1 MQQFAF
7 SPNCSFLLINLLV
20 IGITLQ
26 LTYHIFE
33 HTPTEKPGTLIVHW
47 PFLLS
52 PLGQWEALSF
62 EIPQANVFTVI
73 VLPQILVTQCHAWCS
88 QIWHL
93 VIVWQDHSTN
103 CSLFRLADLRS
114 AGQKAIEAFAMDCH
128 LPFYGSSGSKRI
140 ASSAKPALSIIFFP
154 LLYLFLHQW
163 RPHCQHNKNI
173 FAIFFDYQYFPL
185 LFNLTEQ
192 LVTLCF
198 DFAFYSYT
206 SIVPRHYTV
215 LYR

>member
-62 EIPQANVFTVI
+62 EIP
-73 VLPQILVTQCHAWCS
+73 
-88 QIWHL
+88 
-93 VIVWQDHSTN
+93 
-103 CSLFRLADLRS
+103 
-114 AGQKAIEAFAMDCH
+114 AGKC
-128 LPFYGSSGSKRI
+128 
-140 ASSAKPALSIIFFP
+140 
-154 LLYLFLHQW
+154 
-163 RPHCQHNKNI
+163 
-173 FAIFFDYQYFPL
+173 
-185 LFNLTEQ
+185 
-192 LVTLCF
+192 
-198 DFAFYSYT
+198 FYSDSTTTNFSNTMSRLVFSDMASGY
-206 SIVPRHYTV
+206 SLARSLHK
-215 LYR
+215 LLSFSFG

>member
-1 MQQFAF
+1 
-7 SPNCSFLLINLLV
+7 
-20 IGITLQ
+20 
-26 LTYHIFE
+26 
-33 HTPTEKPGTLIVHW
+33 
-47 PFLLS
+47 
-52 PLGQWEALSF
+52 
-62 EIPQANVFTVI
+62 
-73 VLPQILVTQCHAWCS
+73 
-88 QIWHL
+88 
-93 VIVWQDHSTN
+93 
-103 CSLFRLADLRS
+103 
-114 AGQKAIEAFAMDCH
+114 MDCH

-215 LYR
+215 LYRWIIHIAVRELVVGYLYFLLSIVIALLSLEHDQMRDQAWTKWHPDVRKEGRWLTVTTTVVMDQRCA

>member
-52 PLGQWEALSF
+52 PLGQWEALLKF
-62 EIPQANVFTVI
+62 LQANIFTVI

-114 AGQKAIEAFAMDCH
+114 AGQKAIEAVCYG
-128 LPFYGSSGSKRI
+128 LPF
-140 ASSAKPALSIIFFP
+140 ALLWLQWQQTHSII
-154 LLYLFLHQW
+154 
-163 RPHCQHNKNI
+163 C
-173 FAIFFDYQYFPL
+173 
-185 LFNLTEQ
+185 
-192 LVTLCF
+192 
-198 DFAFYSYT
+198 
-206 SIVPRHYTV
+206 
-215 LYR
+215 